1 MQVRGW
7 FDPMRVF
14 LINPNS
20 TEAMTQTALA
30 AARRAAPDLVFE
42 GWTSHLGPPAIEG
55 PEDGARAVPPL
66 LTLVDQAAAQGA
78 GAIIIACFDDTGLAE
93 AQARVSCPVIG
104 IGQASF
110 VMAQLRGG
118 SSAVITTVPEAIPV
132 IQENLRAQGFAQT
145 IKVVEAANTPV
156 LSLTEDPEWA
166 AAQFLKLA
174 RNLPQGTRSL
184 ILGCSGAVSIIEALS
199 RDLDLVL
206 IDGVTAAAR
215 LATVLRPS

>member
-1 MQVRGW
+1 
-7 FDPMRVF
+7 
-14 LINPNS
+14 
-20 TEAMTQTALA
+20 
-30 AARRAAPDLVFE
+30 
-42 GWTSHLGPPAIEG
+42 
-55 PEDGARAVPPL
+55 
-66 LTLVDQAAAQGA
+66 
-78 GAIIIACFDDTGLAE
+78 
-93 AQARVSCPVIG
+93 
-104 IGQASF
+104 
-110 VMAQLRGG
+110 MAHLRGG
-118 SSAVITTVPEAIPV
+118 SSAVITTVPEAILV

-215 LATVLRPS
+215 LATVLHP